1 MSLMRKIIGICKDAP
16 DGIDVEQIAKLCPEA
31 SRKQVIT
38 AARNAYTRGHV
49 NRLSMGGLG
58 AAAALKPAI
67 YGPPL
72 ADQRPLDCVLA
83 NTDPEYKRQAM
94 RRSRA
99 RIPLNPA
106 GRMPI
111 NSVWSLAA

>member
-1 MSLMRKIIGICKDAP
+1 MSLMRKIITICEANP

-31 SRKQVIT
+31 SRKQVIA

-49 NRLSMGGLG
+49 SRPSKGGLG

-67 YGPPL
+67 YGPKLP
-72 ADQRPLDCVLA
+72 DQKPFACVIQNDQTKHQPRL
-83 NTDPEYKRQAM
+83 
-94 RRSRA
+94 
-99 RIPLNPA
+99 PLNR

-111 NSVWSLAA
+111 NSVWGLAG

>member
-1 MSLMRKIIGICKDAP
+1 MSLMRKIISICQAHP
-16 DGIDVEQIAKLCPEA
+16 EGIDVEQIASQCPEA
-31 SRKQVIT
+31 SRKQVIA

-49 NRLSMGGLG
+49 HRLSLGGLG

-72 ADQRPLDCVLA
+72 PDQRPLDCVLA
-83 NTDPEYKRQAM
+83 NTDPEYKRTAM

-99 RIPLNPA
+99 KIPLNPQ